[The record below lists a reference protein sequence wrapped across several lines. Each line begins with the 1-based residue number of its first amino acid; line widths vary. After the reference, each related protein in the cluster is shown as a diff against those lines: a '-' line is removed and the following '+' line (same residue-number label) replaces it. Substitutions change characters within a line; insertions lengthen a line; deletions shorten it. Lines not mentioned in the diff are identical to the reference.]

1 MYFGEKY
8 FTSFYHYY
16 IYFQT
21 ISLMFG
27 CSTGPGGLDR
37 SRTCCYHDIPVYMNA
52 KFLEVAGASSLENEY
67 DTIGDDFWG
76 WIYPDDVDLVK
87 ACNKRICANIGSS
100 ETYECRIYTLQRTLR
115 LIRVNATSMK
125 DGNGKVL
132 IVDFVMNL
140 GLQAVLTTENE
151 LDHQTGL
158 ITMHSFFSVMESWKA
173 KGAGEGRTVSDDPL
187 AVLFINL
194 TNFRMVN
201 LKAGISAGDALIAT
215 VGKGLREFFTDGV
228 VSHFDGDHFAVLT
241 RASHAKEKAE
251 GVRSMVRMLGQKPV
265 DCFIGI
271 CIWDDQM
278 LPAETVCNRAKVAS
292 DANRR
297 KVGTYISF
305 YTKEMGEQLE
315 IADYVVS
322 NIDEAV
328 SRGWIQVY
336 CQPVIRSISGKL
348 CGMEALARWI
358 DPIRGFLAP
367 DKFIGPLEE
376 SQKIAK
382 LDLCVIEQVCSV
394 IAHREQQSLP
404 EIPISVNLS
413 RIDFIT
419 CDIYEEIETLV
430 RRYDVPRRML
440 HLEVT
445 ESTLTSR
452 EEAVFQALDRFRAA
466 GYEIWMDD
474 FGSGYSTL
482 NLLKDYSFDVLKIDM
497 VFLRKDTPRSRAIIA
512 SVIAMDKKIGNRSLA
527 EGVETKEQAE
537 FLKRCGCEKLQGYYF
552 GKPQP
557 FEETLKNCEEKGI
570 TVECAGKKACFD
582 ALESVDFMTDVPLTL
597 AEVQNGRIQVLFA
610 NDPAMELIRHGYPTL
625 DALNEDLNNGHNP
638 ADRELLKAAG
648 YAIQTGR
655 SGEVFTPFNGRER
668 RLRYRLLSGY
678 GDYHLFAVTI
688 HERLRSGDALPEKEQ
703 VLLSLRFVYRHLFT
717 IDPARRT
724 IRNVQFTD
732 PSDGEDGAVPLIDE
746 NGEVSKVLPAIFPA
760 DRGRYEKFLDL
771 STLCERVQAT
781 RDGVLRDAFR
791 TKRADGTYAWMA
803 HRILY
808 VPNSGSGLLLYGTRE
823 IDFYAVRMESDY
835 IRQDPYIDLMMPDAP
850 GDGRKSLLWDN
861 LLLSSP
867 VPLFF
872 LNKDRKLTAA
882 SHSFLSY
889 FGISKVEEFE
899 EKTRKDL
906 AWSPSLTLAGNEDQK
921 ILESG
926 EALSHSSAD
935 CISNGVTHQCLITL
949 WPIYQAGKVAGIMGY
964 FLDETMTGE
973 GPKALAERIGKDP
986 DSGLDSLAQFLEN
999 LGMFVAD
1006 RTTHGKPFGII
1017 LIDVPEIP
1025 RIEERY
1031 GRDALLAVVR
1041 ACADVIKEYM
1051 ESRGPAARLGFSRFG
1066 VVLSYEEEKELDE
1079 LAGKIREDIDAIH
1092 RVGTVTC
1099 TLFAKTNV
1107 LYVDEAVH
1115 SIDALEQAV
1124 TGMGKKA

>member
-1 MYFGEKY
+1 MSSSHVSMGSDTVLHNILDALPGAVYA
-8 FTSFYHYY
+8 FY
-16 IYFQT
+16 
-21 ISLMFG
+21 
-27 CSTGPGGLDR
+27 PGVN
-37 SRTCCYHDIPVYMNA
+37 HDIPVYINQ
-52 KFLEVAGASSLENEY
+52 KFVEIAGAKSVENEY
-67 DTIGDDFWG
+67 GTIGKDFWA

-87 ACNKRICANIGSS
+87 SCNDRICENIGST

-115 LIRVNATSMK
+115 LIRVMATSMK
-125 DGNGKVL
+125 DENGKVL

-140 GLQAVLTTENE
+140 GLQAVLTAENE
-151 LDHQTGL
+151 MDHQTGL
-158 ITMHSFFSVMESWKA
+158 ITMHSFFTVMESWKA
-173 KGAGEGRTVSDDPL
+173 KDAAEGKTAEDDPL

-201 LKAGISAGDALIAT
+201 LKSGISAGDALLAT

-241 RASHAKEKAE
+241 RASHAEEKAE

-271 CIWDDQM
+271 CIWDDPA

-328 SRGWIQVY
+328 SKGWIQVY
-336 CQPVIRSISGKL
+336 YQPVIRAISGQL

-358 DPIRGFLAP
+358 DPVRGFLAP
-367 DKFIGPLEE
+367 DLFIGPLEE

-394 IAHREQQSLP
+394 IAEREKQDLP

-419 CDIYEEIETLV
+419 CDICEEIEGLV

-497 VFLRKDTPRSRAIIA
+497 VFLKKDTERSRAIIA

-527 EGVETKEQAE
+527 EGVETREQAE
-537 FLKRCGCEKLQGYYF
+537 FLKKCGCEKLQGYYF
-552 GKPQP
+552 GKPLP
-557 FEETLKNCEEKGI
+557 FEESLRNCKAKGI
-570 TVECAGKKACFD
+570 TVECARKKACFD
-582 ALESVDFMTDVPLTL
+582 ALESVDFMTDIPLVLT
-597 AEVQNGRIQVLFA
+597 ETVGKRIHVLFA
-610 NDPAMELIRHGYPTL
+610 NDPAMTLIRNNYPTV

-655 SGEVFTPFNGRER
+655 SGEVFTPFNGKER

-688 HERLRSGDALPEKEQ
+688 HERLRSGGALSEKEQ
-703 VLLSLRFVYRHLFT
+703 VILSLRFVYGHLFT
-717 IDPARRT
+717 IDPVKRT

-746 NGEVSKVLPAIFPA
+746 NGEVSKVLPVIFPA
-760 DRGRYEKFLDL
+760 DRERYEKFLDL
-771 STLCERVQAT
+771 STLCERVQAS

-791 TKRADGTYAWMA
+791 TRRADGTYAWMA

-808 VPNSGSGLLLYGTRE
+808 VPNSGSDLLLYGTRE
-823 IDFYAVRMESDY
+823 IDFYAVKMESDY
-835 IRQDPYIDLMMPDAP
+835 IHQDPYIDLMMPDAP

-861 LLLSSP
+861 LLLGSP
-867 VPLFF
+867 VPFFF
-872 LNKDRKLTAA
+872 LNKERKLAAA

-899 EKTRKDL
+899 EKTKKEE
-906 AWSPSLTLAGNEDQK
+906 AWSPSLTLAANEDQK

-926 EALSHSSAD
+926 EALIHSSAG
-935 CISNGVTHQCLITL
+935 CISNGVTHQCIITR
-949 WPIYQAGKVAGIMGY
+949 WPIFRAGKVAGIMGY
-964 FLDETMTGE
+964 FFDETMMGK
-973 GPKALAERIGKDP
+973 GQKALAERIGRDP

-1006 RTTHGKPFGII
+1006 RTTHGKAFGII

-1031 GRDALLAVVR
+1031 GRDALLAVVH
-1041 ACADVIKEYM
+1041 ACADVIREDM
-1051 ESRGPAARLGFSRFG
+1051 ESRGPAARLGLSRFG
-1066 VVLSYEEEKELDE
+1066 VVLSYQDGKELDD
-1079 LAGKIREDIDAIH
+1079 LAGKIRADIDAIH

-1099 TLFAKTNV
+1099 TFFAKTSV

-1115 SIDALEQAV
+1115 SIDALEEAV
-1124 TGMGKKA
+1124 TGLGRKA

>member
-1 MYFGEKY
+1 M
-8 FTSFYHYY
+8 TSRDHS
-16 IYFQT
+16 QGSDTVLHT
-21 ISLMFG
+21 ILDAL
-27 CSTGPGGLDR
+27 PGGV
-37 SRTCCYHDIPVYMNA
+37 YAFYPGVNHDIPVYMNP
-52 KFLEVAGASSLENEY
+52 KFLEIAGAKSLENEY
-67 DTIGDDFWG
+67 GTIGKDFWA
-76 WIYPDDVDLVK
+76 WIYPDDVDIVK
-87 ACNKRICANIGSS
+87 KSNERICANIGSS

-115 LIRVNATSMK
+115 LIRIMATSMK
-125 DGNGKVL
+125 DQDGKVL

-140 GLQAVLTTENE
+140 GLQAVLTAENE
-151 LDHQTGL
+151 MDHQTGL

-173 KGAGEGRTVSDDPL
+173 KDAAEGKTAEEGPL

-201 LKAGISAGDALIAT
+201 LKSGISAGDALLAT

-241 RASHAKEKAE
+241 RASHAEEKAE
-251 GVRSMVRMLGQKPV
+251 GVRSMVRMLGQKSV
-265 DCFIGI
+265 ESSIGI
-271 CIWDDQM
+271 CVWDDPT

-297 KVGTYISF
+297 KINTYISF
-305 YTKEMGEQLE
+305 YTKEMGERLE

-328 SRGWIQVY
+328 SKGWIQVY
-336 CQPVIRSISGKL
+336 YQPVIRAISGQL

-358 DPIRGFLAP
+358 DPVRGFLAP
-367 DKFIGPLEE
+367 DLFIGPLEE
-376 SQKIAK
+376 AQKIAK
-382 LDLCVIEQVCSV
+382 LDLCIIEKVCRV
-394 IAHREQQSLP
+394 IAEREKQDLP
-404 EIPISVNLS
+404 EIPISINLS

-419 CDIYEEIETLV
+419 CDIYEKIEELV

-445 ESTLTSR
+445 ESTLTSK
-452 EEAVFQALDRFRAA
+452 EEAVFKALDRFRAA

-497 VFLRKDTPRSRAIIA
+497 VFLKKDTERSRAIIA

-527 EGVETKEQAE
+527 EGVETREQAE
-537 FLKRCGCEKLQGYYF
+537 FLKKCGCEKLQGYYF
-552 GKPQP
+552 GKPLP
-557 FEETLKNCEEKGI
+557 LEETIKNCEEKGI
-570 TVECAGKKACFD
+570 TVECARKKACFD

-597 AEVQNGRIQVLFA
+597 AEVQNGRIHVLFA
-610 NDPAMELIRHGYPTL
+610 NDPAMRLIRNNYPTI

-655 SGEVFTPFNGRER
+655 SGEVFTPFNGKER

-688 HERLRSGDALPEKEQ
+688 HDRLSSGGALSEKEQ
-703 VLLSLRFVYRHLFT
+703 VILSLRFVFGHLFT
-717 IDPARRT
+717 IDPAGRT

-732 PSDGEDGAVPLIDE
+732 PSDGEDGAVLLTDE
-746 NGEVSKVLPAIFPA
+746 NGQLTKLLPAIFPA
-760 DRGRYEKFLDL
+760 DKERYEKFLDL
-771 STLCERVQAT
+771 STLCQRVQAS

-791 TKRADGTYAWMA
+791 TKRADGSFAWMA

-808 VPNSGSGLLLYGTRE
+808 VPNSGSDLLLYGTRE
-823 IDFYAVRMESDY
+823 IDFYAVKMESDY
-835 IRQDPYIDLMMPDAP
+835 IHQDPYIDLMMPNAP

-867 VPLFF
+867 VPFFF
-872 LNKDRKLTAA
+872 LNRERKLTAA

-889 FGISKVEEFE
+889 FRISKVEEFE

-906 AWSPSLTLAGNEDQK
+906 AWSPSIALAGNEDQK

-926 EALSHSSAD
+926 EALVNATAS
-935 CISNGVTHQCLITL
+935 CISNGVTHQCIITR
-949 WPIYQAGKVAGIMGY
+949 WPIYREGKVAGIMGY

-973 GPKALAERIGKDP
+973 RQKVMLDRIGRDP

-999 LGMFVAD
+999 LGMYEAD
-1006 RTTHGKPFGII
+1006 RTTHGRPFGII

-1031 GRDALLAVVR
+1031 GRDVLLQVVR
-1041 ACADVIKEYM
+1041 ACADAIREDMK
-1051 ESRGPAARLGFSRFG
+1051 SLGPAARLGLSRFG
-1066 VVLSYEEEKELDE
+1066 AVLTYQEEKELDD
-1079 LAGKIREDIDAIH
+1079 LAGKLRADIDAIH

-1099 TLFAKTNV
+1099 TLFAKTSI
-1107 LYVDEAVH
+1107 LYVDEAEH
-1115 SIDALEQAV
+1115 SLEELEQAI